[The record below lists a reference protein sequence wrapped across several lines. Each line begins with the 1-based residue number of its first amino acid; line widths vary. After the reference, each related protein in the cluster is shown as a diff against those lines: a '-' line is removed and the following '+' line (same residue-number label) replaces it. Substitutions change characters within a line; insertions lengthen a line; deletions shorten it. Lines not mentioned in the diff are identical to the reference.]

1 MKLLYPDYNNCIA
14 NLACSVLK
22 YFGVQAPNKTL
33 AMADELLKKQYKN
46 VVVLLL
52 DGMGRNIIEKNLDS
66 DGFFRSNLKGIY
78 TSVFPPTTVSATT
91 SIDSGLFPNQHSW
104 LGWECYY
111 KELDKNV
118 TVFNNTDINGNQ
130 AAEFNAA
137 WTYCPYLR
145 VADRIK
151 DTGNMAFEATPF
163 SEPYPQS
170 FSDIC
175 MRIKHLCSLDGRK
188 YIYAY
193 WNEPDSIM
201 HRTGCFSKK
210 SKSILRELECQT
222 KELSKDLSE
231 TLLIITAD
239 HGQIN
244 SDSSVITDYPDVM
257 ECLLRMPSIEPRA
270 LNFFVK
276 KGMEKQFEAVF
287 NKHFGDKF
295 ILLCKEEAIAKE
307 LFGSGE
313 NNKRFNE
320 MLGDYIAIA
329 TSDLAIYNKDNKFI
343 GVHAG
348 LTEDEME
355 IPFIAI
361 EK

>member
-14 NLACSVLK
+14 NLSCSILK
-22 YFGVQAPNKTL
+22 YFGAQVPNKTL

-52 DGMGRNIIEKNLDS
+52 DGMGSNIIEKNLDS
-66 DGFFRSNLKGIY
+66 NGFFRSNLKGIY

-104 LGWECYY
+104 LGWDCYY

-118 TVFNNTDINGNQ
+118 TVFLNTDSDGNQ
-130 AAEFNAA
+130 AAEFNDA
-137 WTYCPYLR
+137 WTYCPYKR
-145 VADRIK
+145 IVYRIK
-151 DTGNMAFEATPF
+151 DAGGLAYEATPF

-170 FSDIC
+170 FKDIC
-175 MRIKHLCSLDGRK
+175 MRIKQICNLDGKK

-193 WNEPDSIM
+193 WNEPDSVM
-201 HRTGCFSKK
+201 HRTGCYSEK
-210 SKSILRELECQT
+210 SKSVLQELERQT
-222 KELSKDLSE
+222 KELSDSLSD

-239 HGQIN
+239 
-244 SDSSVITDYPDVM
+244 YPDIM
-257 ECLLRMPSIEPRA
+257 KCLLRMPSIEPKA
-270 LNFFVK
+270 LNLFVK
-276 KGMEKQFEAVF
+276 ESMENQLETGFK
-287 NKHFGDKF
+287 NNFGDKF
-295 ILLCKEEAIAKE
+295 MLLSKEKIIEME
-307 LFGSGE
+307 LFGRGKNHE
-313 NNKRFNE
+313 RFDE

-329 TSDLAIYNKDNKFI
+329 TSDFFVFYKDEKFI

-348 LTEDEME
+348 LTKDEME
-355 IPFIAI
+355 IPFIAV